1 MSTVVLGLVIVALLA
16 ERFLSNRTHAAEIAR
31 LNNAVIAKT
40 PAELRMLNEVAPDAP
55 VRKMPEPSKIDGFVG
70 QVGLS

>member
-1 MSTVVLGLVIVALLA
+1 MSTAVLGVVIVALLV
-16 ERFLSNRTHAAEIAR
+16 ERFFSARTHAAELAR

-55 VRKMPEPSKIDGFVG
+55 ARKLPEPSKIDGFVG